1 MPAMVDNAVRREG
14 AGRRRFWRHPALMAL
29 GAALVIVV
37 ASFIPTVWYML
48 TVERQSALPQGRDA
62 PWDAD
67 VAADGAVRALGL
79 RLPGSTLGDLRTR
92 WGDELQVA
100 LMVTQGAPAALEA
113 SVERARPGG
122 VAGRLLVTAQAGPDQ
137 LARWQAAALR
147 EEATSPRTR
156 RLTLQPQDL
165 TEALRAPV
173 TSLGFVPQVQL
184 DAELVR
190 RRFGEPAQ
198 VVTESTS
205 REHWLY
211 PERGLAVALDADG
224 RELLQ
229 FVAPSQF
236 ETLLRVP
243 LLEAARRADTD
254 RPLRTGPG

>member
-1 MPAMVDNAVRREG
+1 MLAMVDDALRPE
-14 AGRRRFWRHPALMAL
+14 ASGRRRLWRHPALLAL

-37 ASFIPTVWYML
+37 AAFVPTVWYL
-48 TVERQSALPQGRDA
+48 LSVERPSGSPQRRDA

-79 RLPGSTLGDLRTR
+79 RLPGSTLGDLRTL

-100 LMVTQGAPAALEA
+100 LMVTQGFPPALEA

-122 VAGRLLVTAQAGPDQ
+122 VAGRLLVTARAEPAQ
-137 LARWQAAALR
+137 LARWQVGALNPQ
-147 EEATSPRTR
+147 ATSPRTR

-165 TEALRAPV
+165 SEALRAPL
-173 TSLGFVPQVQL
+173 TSVGFVPQVQL

-190 RRFGEPAQ
+190 RRFGEPSQ
-198 VVTESTS
+198 VVAESPT

-211 PERGLAVALDADG
+211 PERGLAVALDTEG

-236 ETLLRVP
+236 EALLRAP
-243 LLEAARRADTD
+243 LLEASRRAGQD
-254 RPLRTGPG
+254 RPVRTGPG